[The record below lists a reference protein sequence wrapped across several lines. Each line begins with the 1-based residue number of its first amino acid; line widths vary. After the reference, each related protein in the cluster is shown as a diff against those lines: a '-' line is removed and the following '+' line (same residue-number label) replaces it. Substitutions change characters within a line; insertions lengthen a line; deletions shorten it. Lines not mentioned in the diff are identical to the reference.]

1 MARSISG
8 NGGGF
13 KKKKSSKAD
22 EADLDITPMIDVTF
36 LLLIFFMVTSTM
48 QPESVVDV
56 PKANFGVGKDLN
68 SSTVITILA
77 NKGGGPVRVLLGDGE
92 GDEARSMEKVVAY
105 AQKGV
110 SEGKRQIIIKADRD
124 VNHGK
129 VQEVLKA
136 LGEIDAELE
145 FAIGVEETQ

>member
-8 NGGGF
+8 GSGF
-13 KKKKSSKAD
+13 KKKISKAD

-56 PKANFGVGKDLN
+56 PPANFGVGKDAN
-68 SSTVITILA
+68 TSTIVTILA
-77 NKGGGPVRVLLGDGE
+77 PEGGGVARVLLGDGS
-92 GDEARSMEKVVAY
+92 GDEARSMETVTAY
-105 AQKGV
+105 VQAGKAA
-110 SEGKRQIIIKADRD
+110 GKRQVIIKADRD
-124 VNHGK
+124 VRHGK

-136 LGEIDAELE
+136 LGEIEDLK
-145 FAIGVEETQ
+145 FAVGVEEVR